1 MSSAPLRDA
10 VRPVVLALAPPAP
23 GLSRGAASPCLEPL
37 GGSRLID
44 RLLGTLRGVGL
55 PAPLLVTGE
64 AAAPQLRAAL
74 GWELPVLAVPGE
86 RGQALR
92 AVLEATDEQLLLLH
106 DAERALTPA
115 QTIRDVLS
123 ALREDVDAVV
133 PVTALTDSV
142 KEVRP
147 DGLLNIDRSTLA
159 GLQSPRLLRRELL
172 ESVLSA
178 TASASPRP
186 SAPESG
192 RVPTG
197 LPGSGPSPA
206 EQGGEFGGFDE
217 VREALARGARV
228 RTVHGSH
235 AGFAV
240 LDRLSL
246 WQAQISLGLA
256 RDTSHRHGLARHS

>member
-197 LPGSGPSPA
+197 LPGSGPSLA
-206 EQGGEFGGFDE
+206 ERGGEFGGFDE